1 MVGKSREYLQNSGCP
16 GSWRGA
22 TASWETCSKPH
33 EQSWSAGGSR
43 QAAAPATVE
52 RHAYHEEH
60 ALPGAVLERKT
71 KKLTE
76 NLAII
81 FVINEKHK
89 NLKLQTRS
97 DFFS

>member
-1 MVGKSREYLQNSGCP
+1 
-16 GSWRGA
+16 
-22 TASWETCSKPH
+22 
-33 EQSWSAGGSR
+33 
-43 QAAAPATVE
+43 VE